1 MLRKVTL
8 NHAIAQ
14 GNQSRA
20 MMLVLGLGVISI
32 CLVLYQ
38 LRSLNIQKQTLE
50 TKIESLQH
58 PQVSRSAKPFSAS
71 QLTGKREEMAAVDSV
86 IKDLALPWES
96 LFATLENINSQNTA
110 APEIRLLSVEPN
122 PRQHKLRLTAES
134 TSVDAMLDYVRV
146 LSQQPMLKEV
156 LLQTHEQSHDG
167 RAMPISFV
175 VEAIWQL

>member
-1 MLRKVTL
+1 MF
-8 NHAIAQ
+8 
-14 GNQSRA
+14 
-20 MMLVLGLGVISI
+20 VLGLGVISI

-38 LRSLNIQKQTLE
+38 LRSLNIQRQTLE
-50 TKIESLQH
+50 TEIESLQH
-58 PQVSRSAKPFSAS
+58 PQVSQSAKSFSAKLLS
-71 QLTGKREEMAAVDSV
+71 FNQLAGKREEIAAVDSV
-86 IKDLALPWES
+86 IKDLTLPWES
-96 LFATLENINSQNTA
+96 LFSTLENINSQSTA

-167 RAMPISFV
+167 RAKPISFV
-175 VEAIWQL
+175 VEAIWLL